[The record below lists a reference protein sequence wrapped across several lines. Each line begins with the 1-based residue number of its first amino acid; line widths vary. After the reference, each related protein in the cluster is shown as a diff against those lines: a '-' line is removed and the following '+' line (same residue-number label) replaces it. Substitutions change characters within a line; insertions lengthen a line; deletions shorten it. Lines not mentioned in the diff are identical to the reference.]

1 MTKRKLNTAR
11 NIGLAFLGAG
21 IIMLLV
27 PTAAVSEKV
36 KTPIP
41 KVGHCPVG
49 YRTSGEYCVP
59 LEGTDSAQNDV
70 IIKLKHCPKGY
81 RTSGNYCVKL
91 K

>member
-1 MTKRKLNTAR
+1 MKRRPLNVLR
-11 NIGLAFLGAG
+11 NTVRAFVGAG
-21 IIMLLV
+21 VVMLLL
-27 PTAAVSEKV
+27 PTAALADQD

-59 LEGTDSAQNDV
+59 LERTDSGDNDV

>member
-1 MTKRKLNTAR
+1 MKKRHANVVQK
-11 NIGLAFLGAG
+11 IGRVFAAAG
-21 IIMLLV
+21 ILMLLV
-27 PTAAVSEKV
+27 PTAALADQD

-59 LEGTDSAQNDV
+59 LKRSDSGDSGV

>member
-1 MTKRKLNTAR
+1 MTTRQQNAAR
-11 NIGLAFLGAG
+11 NIALAFVAATSFT
-21 IIMLLV
+21 LLV
-27 PTAAVSEKV
+27 TTAAVADQD

-59 LEGTDSAQNDV
+59 LERTDRSDNDV

-81 RTSGNYCVKL
+81 RTSGSYCVKL